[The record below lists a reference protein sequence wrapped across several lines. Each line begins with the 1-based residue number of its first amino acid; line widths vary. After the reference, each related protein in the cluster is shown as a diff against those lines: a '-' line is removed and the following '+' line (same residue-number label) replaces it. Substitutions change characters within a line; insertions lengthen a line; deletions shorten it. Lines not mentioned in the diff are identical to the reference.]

1 MHGGIYAT
9 MRRYLPGAGAWCT
22 AFFVVASSLPRLS
35 GGQAVPGL
43 SPLPAPST
51 IRTPAAAVAL
61 MRNLYYH
68 NAMNDGADLGPA
80 LMRRFPGDARIRAW
94 YLINLAKTAHQNRAY
109 YMAEKLDTASRDP
122 WTVVAQAAALATA
135 PQHVGDA
142 RARAGRLARR
152 AVSLAPRDTDI
163 AVLAAQAAYDAAMFD
178 RAKELAFIDSLVARL
193 GNPVELRLVR
203 ATTRWTQMYDGRK
216 PDTLI
221 RNEAFAVYEA
231 VRREEP
237 SNFNAVWLQAGKLD
251 NSRARDALALLAD
264 AVARSPRSAPVRSAY
279 WSSIRSQKDLAD
291 SVIEA
296 RVALDRT
303 AYLALTDSAP
313 WALSVVATS
322 MRGKKPHPDL
332 PVIEARLMAK
342 APRTAWAE
350 RVLEARA
357 MAWNDSI
364 QAARDAGRAQRPD
377 SLVAKQR
384 FREGLELLLGRD
396 WRGSDNAAGYHAT
409 MLFYSVSTDSTY
421 PAEKL
426 VKVSRQLAQYSEP
439 SSFALASIAVALA
452 DRKRDLPF
460 AERVLQGL
468 AKRQEQNIMSMPA
481 AAFSSV
487 GERADQVDGA
497 KARVLDALAWVRVA
511 QSRYAEA
518 DSLFAKALEA
528 SKKNA
533 TIYYHI
539 GRLRTVQ
546 GRPQDAELAYA
557 QGMTVAYRGTNPNKT
572 ALQDLYATNH
582 GSMDGW
588 ADYLSALETKER
600 AVRRERILSDR
611 PKSVEVAPAFSLPDL
626 SGKTVG
632 RDAIAGKLAVV
643 HFWGTWCGPCVGE
656 MAELQQFYD
665 KYKADSTVALVT
677 ISNDKNLNELKAWM
691 ATRKYTMPTL
701 FDDRYT
707 ETSQISAWP
716 TTWFLD
722 RDGRIQY
729 VAVGNTGALVEE
741 WTWRV
746 EALRGAAIT
755 ASTKP

>member
-1 MHGGIYAT
+1 MNAGIGAAMRKNFPCGRVLCAT
-9 MRRYLPGAGAWCT
+9 LV
-22 AFFVVASSLPRLS
+22 VVAFGLPRAS

-43 SPLPAPST
+43 SPLPALAT
-51 IRTPAAAVAL
+51 IRTPAAGAAL
-61 MRNLYYH
+61 LRNCYFH
-68 NAMNDGADLGPA
+68 AAMNDGADLGPA
-80 LMRRFPGDARIRAW
+80 LIRKFPGDARIRAW
-94 YLINLAKTAHQNRAY
+94 YLINLARTAHQMRAY
-109 YMAEKLDTASRDP
+109 EMAEKLDTASRHP
-122 WTVVAQAAALATA
+122 LTVVAQAVALATA
-135 PQHVGDA
+135 PQRVGDA

-152 AVSLAPRDTDI
+152 AVRLAPRDTDV
-163 AVLAAQAAYDAAMFD
+163 AVLAAQAVYDAARSD
-178 RAKELAFIDSLVARL
+178 RVGALAFVDSLVTGL

-203 ATTRWTQMYDGRK
+203 ATTRWSQMYDSGK

-231 VRREEP
+231 VRKEAP
-237 SNFNAVWLQAGKLD
+237 SNFNAVWLLSGKLD
-251 NSRARDALALLAD
+251 DSRAKDELSLLTD

-279 WSSIRSQKDLAD
+279 WSSIKAQKDLAD
-291 SVIEA
+291 SVKEA

-332 PVIEARLMAK
+332 PVIEARLLAK

-357 MAWNDSI
+357 MVWNDSI
-364 QAARDAGRAQRPD
+364 QASRDAGRAQRPD
-377 SLVAKQR
+377 SLVAKQK
-384 FREGLELLLGRD
+384 FRESMESLLGRD
-396 WRGSDNAAGYHAT
+396 WRASDNAAGYHAT
-409 MLFYSVSTDSTY
+409 MLFYAVSEDSTY

-426 VKVSRQLAQYSEP
+426 VKVSHQLAKYGEP
-439 SSFALASIAVALA
+439 SNFALASIAIALA
-452 DRKRDLPF
+452 DRKLDLAF
-460 AERVLQGL
+460 AESILQGL
-468 AKRQEQNIMSMPA
+468 AKRQEQYILSIPS
-481 AAFSSV
+481 FVYSSV
-487 GERADQVDGA
+487 GERAEQVDAA
-497 KARVLDALAWVRVA
+497 KARVLDALAWIRVA

-518 DSLFAKALEA
+518 DSLFGKALEA

-533 TIYYHI
+533 TIYYHL
-539 GRLRTVQ
+539 GRLRTAQ

-557 QGMTVAYRGTNPNKT
+557 QGMTVAHRGTNPNKT
-572 ALQDLYATNH
+572 ALQNLYAANH

-600 AVRRERILSDR
+600 TVRRERILSNR
-611 PKSVEVAPAFSLPDL
+611 PKTVEVAPPFSLPDL
-626 SGKTVG
+626 GGKIVG
-632 RDAIAGKLAVV
+632 SETIAGKLALV

-656 MAELQQFYD
+656 MAELQLFYD

-677 ISNDKNLNELKAWM
+677 ISNDKNLGDLKEWM
-691 ATRKYTMPTL
+691 ATRRYTIPTL

-707 ETSQISAWP
+707 ETSQISGWP

-746 EALRGAAIT
+746 EALRGASAT
-755 ASTKP
+755 TSPKP

>member
-1 MHGGIYAT
+1 MNGGIGAT

-22 AFFVVASSLPRLS
+22 AFFVAAFGLPRPS
-35 GGQAVPGL
+35 NGQAVPGL
-43 SPLPAPST
+43 SPLPALSS
-51 IRTPAAAVAL
+51 IRTPAAGAAL
-61 MRNLYYH
+61 LRNLYFH
-68 NAMNDGADLGPA
+68 AAMNDGADLGPA
-80 LMRRFPGDARIRAW
+80 LMRKFPGDARIRAW
-94 YLINLAKTAHQNRAY
+94 YLINLARTAHQNRAY
-109 YMAEKLDTASRDP
+109 EMAEKLDTASRNP
-122 WTVVAQAAALATA
+122 WTVVAHALALATA
-135 PQHVGDA
+135 PQRVGDA

-152 AVSLAPRDTDI
+152 AVALAPRDTDV
-163 AVLAAQAAYDAAMFD
+163 AVLAAQAEYDAARFE
-178 RAKELAFIDSLVARL
+178 RVKALAFIDSLVVRL

-203 ATTRWTQMYDGRK
+203 ATARWTQMYDGRK

-231 VRREEP
+231 VRREVP
-237 SNFNAVWLQAGKLD
+237 SNFNAVWLLADRLD
-251 NSRARDALALLAD
+251 NSRAKDELALLTD

-279 WSSIRSQKDLAD
+279 WSSIKAQKDLAD
-291 SVIEA
+291 SVKEA

-322 MRGKKPHPDL
+322 MRGTRPHPDL

-342 APRTAWAE
+342 APRTAWVE
-350 RVLEARA
+350 RVLEAHA
-357 MAWNDSI
+357 MVWNDSI
-364 QAARDAGRAQRPD
+364 QASRDAGRAQRPD
-377 SLVAKQR
+377 SVVAMRR
-384 FREGLELLLGRD
+384 FREAMEALLGRD
-396 WRGSDNAAGYHAT
+396 WHASDNAAGYHAT
-409 MLFYSVSTDSTY
+409 MLFYAVSADSTY

-426 VKVSRQLAQYSEP
+426 VKVSHQLAEYSEP
-439 SSFALASIAVALA
+439 SSFALASIAIALA
-452 DRKRDLPF
+452 DRKLDLPF
-460 AERVLQGL
+460 AERILQGL
-468 AKRQEQNIMSMPA
+468 AKRQEQHIMSMPPA
-481 AAFSSV
+481 AYSSV
-487 GERADQVDGA
+487 GERADQVDAA

-518 DSLFAKALEA
+518 DSLFGKALEA

-533 TIYYHI
+533 TIYYHL
-539 GRLRTVQ
+539 GRLRTAQ
-546 GRPQDAELAYA
+546 GRWQDAELAYA
-557 QGMTVAYRGTNPNKT
+557 QGLTVAHRGTNPNKT

-588 ADYLSALETKER
+588 ADYVSALETKER
-600 AVRRERILSDR
+600 TVRRERILSDR
-611 PKSVEVAPAFSLPDL
+611 PKTVDVAPTFSLPDL
-626 SGKTVG
+626 GGKTVG
-632 RDAIAGKLAVV
+632 REAIAGKLAVV

-665 KYKADSTVALVT
+665 KYKADSTVAIVT
-677 ISNDKNLNELKAWM
+677 ISNDKNLSDLKEWM
-691 ATRKYTMPTL
+691 TTRRYTIPTL

-707 ETSQISAWP
+707 ESSQISAWP

-746 EALRGAAIT
+746 EALRGAAAT
-755 ASTKP
+755 SSTKP